1 MDGRGFFLRSTPFYP
16 AYFFDQQQQQFGPFM
31 NELHSQ
37 LNVGEGSQSRPGSAS
52 SNTTSS
58 PTSPVA
64 VASTSSASSPESAP
78 AKKTYD
84 KWPEDDQ
91 KMLIRLWADN
101 FDCLESREARK
112 IWDEITRALNSKFG
126 TKRTRDKVQKKM
138 KYWIE
143 RYKGAKD
150 WNSKQ
155 TGGNPKQSVDFNEID
170 EVLACR
176 DAVTLNRVG
185 EAGSSKQAGEEAAS
199 AEILSAQT
207 TRNRELQGR
216 KQRKGQGK
224 TTSRTRNAS
233 FLKMLSRGWKHEVK

>member
-16 AYFFDQQQQQFGPFM
+16 AYFFDQQQQQLQQQQFGPFM

-64 VASTSSASSPESAP
+64 VASTSSASSPESGP

-91 KMLIRLWADN
+91 KMLIHLWADN

-112 IWDEITRALNSKFG
+112 VWDEITRALNSKFG
-126 TKRTRDKVQKKM
+126 TKRTSDKVQKKM

-176 DAVTLNRVG
+176 DGVTLNRVG

-199 AEILSAQT
+199 AEDLVCTDNTEQRTARKKT
-207 TRNRELQGR
+207 KKRAREDDEQDEER
-216 KQRKGQGK
+216 K
-224 TTSRTRNAS
+224 
-233 FLKMLSRGWKHEVK
+233 FF

>member
-1 MDGRGFFLRSTPFYP
+1 
-16 AYFFDQQQQQFGPFM
+16 M

-52 SNTTSS
+52 SDTTSS
-58 PTSPVA
+58 P
-64 VASTSSASSPESAP
+64 ASSPESGP

-84 KWPEDDQ
+84 KWLEDDQ

-101 FDCLESREARK
+101 FDRLESREAQK
-112 IWDEITRALNSKFG
+112 VWDEITRALNSKFG
-126 TKRTRDKVQKKM
+126 TKRTSDKVQKKM
-138 KYWIE
+138 KYWIK

-185 EAGSSKQAGEEAAS
+185 EAGSTKQAGEEAAS
-199 AEILSAQT
+199 AEDLVCTDNTEQRTARKKTKKRAREDDEQDKERKFFKNALSGLEAQRGEMST
-207 TRNRELQGR
+207 FIDDFNRN
-216 KQRKGQGK
+216 
-224 TTSRTRNAS
+224 
-233 FLKMLSRGWKHEVK
+233 H